1 MLFFWLVY
9 LDLEALWVI
18 HRHLN
23 PLFCSFNKH
32 SQNIWCIFV
41 KNKTLKKYFFSWTS
55 HIISYDVRGRE
66 AELGPANLPCMT
78 LILFF
83 HLLRN
88 LLNAFL
94 LKHLQGTVLSKY
106 WNYKQMYTASF
117 LKEPIVQLRGR
128 L

>member
-1 MLFFWLVY
+1 M
-9 LDLEALWVI
+9 
-18 HRHLN
+18 
-23 PLFCSFNKH
+23 
-32 SQNIWCIFV
+32 
-41 KNKTLKKYFFSWTS
+41 
-55 HIISYDVRGRE
+55 RGRE
-66 AELGPANLPCMT
+66 AELGPANLPCMV

-83 HLLRN
+83 HLFRN

-106 WNYKQMYTASF
+106 SNHKQMYTAPF